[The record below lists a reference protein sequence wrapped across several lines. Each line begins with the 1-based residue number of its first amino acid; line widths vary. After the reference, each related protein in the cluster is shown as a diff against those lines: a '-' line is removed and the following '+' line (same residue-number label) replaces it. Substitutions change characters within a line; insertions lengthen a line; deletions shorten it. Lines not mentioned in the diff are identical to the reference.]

1 MHHSRPL
8 SVWVWVP
15 AMDINEAACSLL
27 GHPKLTIMQQF
38 ALVITG
44 LSLTQL
50 TKGAVVTTWAQNFSP
65 LKISDSACSEPPLGA
80 PGTPQLSSCAYSIY
94 LWSAAALCKPL
105 RQLKKRHARGAGAS
119 LHILNYAA
127 AWFKELLWIC
137 ANNWSYKGKVSKL
150 FQTGRN

>member
-1 MHHSRPL
+1 MN
-8 SVWVWVP
+8 
-15 AMDINEAACSLL
+15 INEAACSLL

-38 ALVITG
+38 ALFNKLIHQKVITG
-44 LSLTQL
+44 LSLTHL
-50 TKGAVVTTWAQNFSP
+50 TKGAMVTTLAQNFSP

-94 LWSAAALCKPL
+94 LWSAAALCKPP